1 MARITQIDGDE
12 LTIEVKVKI
21 TDTLLESE
29 QAILDACNEVGNTAT
44 GYAIKKFD
52 TDGSPI
58 QVGSVKFTARDLTP
72 KIYETP
78 YGEVEVSR
86 YVYQSSKGGRIYC
99 PLEHNAR
106 IIRNATPRFAQQ
118 ITHKYA
124 TMNAPTVCRDLADN
138 HHRKISH
145 SYVQAVTDWVG
156 GIALAKE

>member
-1 MARITQIDGDE
+1 MAKITQINGHE

-21 TDTLLESE
+21 TGTLLESE
-29 QAILDACNEVGNTAT
+29 QAILDACNEVGNIAT
-44 GYAIKKFD
+44 GYGIKKFD

-99 PLEHNAR
+99 PLEHHAR
-106 IIRNATPRFAQQ
+106 IIRNATPRFSQC
-118 ITHKYA
+118 
-124 TMNAPTVCRDLADN
+124 VF
-138 HHRKISH
+138 
-145 SYVQAVTDWVG
+145 
-156 GIALAKE
+156 